1 MFKYYLF
8 IYSISNTFI
17 RNVQRSSNE
26 LIKVFRLTTIRNKA
40 YKVNIVNLFKE
51 YKNSISRGNFLESLK
66 LRTIIDENYRLNK
79 FRNLDEEKNL
89 LIFRNALIAK
99 ETLKQRKDDES
110 RRYYGNKI
118 AILAPSIN
126 VLNKDSYDEINSYD
140 YTIIPNYNEKNI
152 HFGNITNKIIGIY
165 TLKDYYDNISL
176 GISSYQDVFEII
188 LINHNPRLSSF
199 NIKIKH
205 TKFRFALFY
214 RDIFFYGIPNKI
226 QISLMDSLYNGAS
239 LIKLFN
245 TNFFIENKY
254 VRNIDYYKI
263 PYVRVNFN
271 HDLLSNFKLVKLM
284 CYMKLIE
291 LDETTLSYIEISD
304 NNYIEILENNL
315 IKSTTWI
322 FLYFN
327 K

>member
-1 MFKYYLF
+1 MFKYYLY
-8 IYSISNTFI
+8 IYSTSNTFI
-17 RNVQRSSNE
+17 RNVQRLTNE
-26 LIKVFRLTTIRNKA
+26 LIKLVRLTTIRNKA
-40 YKVNIVNLFKE
+40 TKVNIINLFKE
-51 YKNSISRGNFLESLK
+51 YKDSISSGNFLESLQ

-79 FRNLDEEKNL
+79 FRNLDEERNI

-118 AILAPSIN
+118 AILAPSTN

-165 TLKDYYDNISL
+165 TLKDYHDNISL

-188 LINHNPRLSSF
+188 LINHNPRPSSF
-199 NIKIKH
+199 NLKIEH

-214 RDIFFYGIPNKI
+214 RDILFYGIPNKI

-284 CYMKLIE
+284 YSMKLIE
-291 LDETTLSYIEISD
+291 LDETTLKYIKISD
-304 NNYIEILENNL
+304 KNYIGILENNL
-315 IKSTTWI
+315 IKSTT
-322 FLYFN
+322 
-327 K
+327 